1 VEKME
6 INMLEVV
13 GRKDKSK
20 TIKIETEIKDIDL
33 RELDYNNIE
42 LIEELY
48 NRLEKKLNSIAK
60 RYLYEKVIS
69 LENIS
74 PLATGRIF
82 FVKTEKRTYI
92 ISENLQA
99 LDKNRLLI
107 TQFVSPLKNQ
117 AGD

>member
-1 VEKME
+1 MK
-6 INMLEVV
+6 INMLETI
-13 GRKDKSK
+13 GRKDKEK
-20 TIKIETEIKDIDL
+20 LIKIEVEFNDIDL
-33 RELDYNNIE
+33 RNLAYDNIE

-48 NRLEKKLNSIAK
+48 NRLEKKLNSIVK

-74 PLATGRIF
+74 PLANGRLF
-82 FVKTEKRTYI
+82 FVKTKKRRYI

-107 TQFVSPLKNQ
+107 TQFINPLKNSNW
-117 AGD
+117 